1 MKSKRRSVG
10 LLLVM
15 ASIMILV
22 ATWDLPE
29 EWPKDNQRSQRD
41 SNIP

>member
-15 ASIMILV
+15 ASIVLLL

-29 EWPKDNQRSQRD
+29 EWPKDNQRSPRD
-41 SNIP
+41 SNSP